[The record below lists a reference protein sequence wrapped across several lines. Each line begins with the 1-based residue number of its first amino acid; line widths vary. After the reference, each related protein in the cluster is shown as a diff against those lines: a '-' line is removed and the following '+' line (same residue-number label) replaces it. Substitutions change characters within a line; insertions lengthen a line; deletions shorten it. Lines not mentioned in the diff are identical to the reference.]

1 MLNRDELLRK
11 IDSMEAAQLLPIMT
25 KAFDAAGIP
34 YEMKPG
40 QITFIEAHTRGNVY
54 CFGSLKD
61 PNRPIPVLPQKEI
74 DAAIERVKQMI
85 GKK

>member
-1 MLNRDELLRK
+1 
-11 IDSMEAAQLLPIMT
+11 MT
-25 KAFDAAGIP
+25 APTKN
-34 YEMKPG
+34 
-40 QITFIEAHTRGNVY
+40 NVY
-54 CFGSLKD
+54 IVGPLKD